1 MSTRAA
7 FDAEAVVEDML
18 AALREV
24 AIPERAANEKRY
36 LKSDLEHLGA
46 SVPAIRRGCKAFLRE
61 HHGLTRNDVL
71 ALADALWKTG
81 IHECRMAATELLS
94 MCAGLL
100 EALDLD
106 VVERLV
112 RESKTW
118 ALVDPLAVDVV
129 GNLAVRFPELGPELD
144 RFASDDDF
152 WVRRTALLAHLRPLR
167 EGAGDWDRFA
177 RYADVMLEEKE
188 FFIRKAIGWVLRET
202 GKRRPEIVYE
212 WLLPRAGRASGVTV
226 REAAKYLD
234 EEQKEALMAAAG
246 RSAKEE

>member
-1 MSTRAA
+1 MSTGAS
-7 FDAEAVVEDML
+7 FDAAAVVEDML
-18 AALREV
+18 AAFREV
-24 AIPERAANEKRY
+24 AIPERAPKEKRY
-36 LKSDLEHLGA
+36 LKSELVHLGT
-46 SVPAIRRGCKAFLRE
+46 SVPAMQKVCKGFLRNHLDLSRDE
-61 HHGLTRNDVL
+61 LL
-71 ALADALWKTG
+71 AVSDQLWETG
-81 IHECRMAATELLS
+81 IHECRAAATELLS
-94 MCAGLL
+94 MRAALL
-100 EALDLD
+100 VAADLAR
-106 VVERLV
+106 VEQLV

-118 ALVDPLAVDVV
+118 ALVDPLAVNVV
-129 GNLAVRFPELGPELD
+129 GDLVSRFPELSAELD
-144 RFASDDDF
+144 RFATDEDI

-226 REAAKYLD
+226 REAAKDLD